1 MKKILILLAV
11 ILLTGCSFN
20 KDDISNSKI
29 NHNSGIIAEQTINN
43 LTMSDVLLSYQDG
56 ISTFQVTVKNNAM
69 EDVVI
74 NEFNVVFKTENGSM
88 ITTLYGA
95 LGDTLKGEDSITVTI
110 TSDIDLSEAYSLEYQ
125 IN

>member
-1 MKKILILLAV
+1 MKKILILLVV

-20 KDDISNSKI
+20 KENISNSKI
-29 NHNSGIIAEQTINN
+29 NHNSGIIAEQTMNN

-56 ISTFQVTVKNNAM
+56 ISTFQVTVKNNSK
-69 EDVVI
+69 EEVTVNQFD
-74 NEFNVVFKTENGSM
+74 VVFKTENGSM
-88 ITTLYGA
+88 ITTLHGA
-95 LGDTLKGEDSITVTI
+95 LGDTLTGENSITVTI